1 MGMSGCFA
9 PVTAAQLEAL
19 RRDPDS
25 IEAFLYPN
33 VGECEAEGGIDVDKA
48 WQGLH
53 YLLTGAATEGE
64 GPQSLAIFGGEEFGP
79 EIGIGSTRFLTPEQ
93 VRDVSAALADFS
105 ETELRANFNPQ
116 DMAAQKIYPNVI
128 WVRDGEEALDYLLD
142 SFRSL
147 AEFYA
152 DAAARGDGVLQWIA

>member
-25 IEAFLYPN
+25 IEAFLYPDD
-33 VGECEAEGGIDVDKA
+33 GESEAEGVIDVDKA

-53 YLLTGAATEGE
+53 DLLTGTADQGE
-64 GPQSLAIFGGEEFGP
+64 RPRSLAIFGGEEFGP
-79 EIGIGSTRFLTPEQ
+79 EIGIGPVRFLTPAQ

-105 ETELRANFNPQ
+105 EAELRANFNPR
-116 DMAAQKIYPNVI
+116 DMAAQKIYPDII
-128 WVRDGEEALDYLLD
+128 WVRDGEEALDYLLEN
-142 SFRSL
+142 FEPL

-152 DAAARGDGVLQWIA
+152 AAAASGDSVLQWIA